1 MTWTSGLVD
10 VTDGQL
16 AFHRT
21 GGPGPVLV
29 LSHGLTDNGLCWKRF
44 VAAVEDRFDAI
55 MLDARGHGRSSRIA
69 DGQSFDPA
77 RDIADALVGLGISG
91 AIVMGHSVGARATM
105 DLAAARPDLVSRVI
119 LEDPPLMPLLDGP
132 AQLKRRAGFRR
143 QVEAYGQMTGTEL
156 LALGR
161 KSHPTWGEDEFPAW
175 AEAKSQVDP
184 NALPNYLI
192 PWRDSLAKIQA
203 PTLIVHGEAGMGSLV
218 SSDLALE
225 ARGLNALVVTAEI
238 AGAGHNTRR
247 ENFEGY
253 LDAVLPFLDAA

>member
-1 MTWTSGLVD
+1 MTWTSGLVA
-10 VTDGQL
+10 VTEGQL

-21 GGPGPVLV
+21 GGTGPVLI

-44 VAAVEDRFDAI
+44 VSAVEDGFDAI
-55 MLDARGHGRSSRIA
+55 MLDARGHGRSSRISE
-69 DGQSFDPA
+69 GQSFDPA
-77 RDIADALVGLGISG
+77 RDIADAMVGLGVSG

-132 AQLKRRAGFRR
+132 ALEKRRAGFRR
-143 QVEAYGQMTGTEL
+143 QVEAYGQMTEAEL

-175 AEAKSQVDP
+175 AQAKSQVDP
-184 NALPNYLI
+184 NALPTYLI

-203 PTLIVHGEAGMGSLV
+203 PTLIVHGEAGMGSMV

-225 ARGLNALVVTAEI
+225 ARGLNALVATAEI
-238 AGAGHNTRR
+238 ASAGHNTRR
-247 ENFEGY
+247 ENFDGY